1 MFKLYSIYNL
11 YSYVFFQVTDAI
23 SDTVMCLT
31 AGLFL
36 YVLVERPFRLLITQ
50 LFASRSKSNTNDKK

>member
-1 MFKLYSIYNL
+1 M
-11 YSYVFFQVTDAI
+11 TDAI

-36 YVLVERPFRLLITQ
+36 YLLVERPFRLLITQ
-50 LFASRSKSNTNDKK
+50 IFVSKPNRNEKK